1 MEHATIAIDLAK
13 TIFEVGI
20 SDRPGH
26 VSEQHHLSR
35 KQLPTFLA
43 HQPRTIVL
51 MEACSSSHYWARLFQ
66 RFGHDV
72 KLLPPFYVRPFVHRS
87 KTDRADVNGC
97 LKPGGTATFVQ
108 LNGLGESKRGA
119 MPI

>member
-13 TIFEVGI
+13 TIFEIGI

-26 VSEQHHLSR
+26 VSEQYRLSR
-35 KQLPTFLA
+35 KQLPDFLA
-43 HQPRTIVL
+43 NQPPTIIL

-72 KLLPPFYVRPFVHRS
+72 VLEALMLLRWP
-87 KTDRADVNGC
+87 KTIVFGHMGASHEMAG
-97 LKPGGTATFVQ
+97 
-108 LNGLGESKRGA
+108 KRGF
-119 MPI
+119 